1 MKFTN
6 NKNFT
11 IIVFLFYIFGAGQGA
26 TSHVRLVNG
35 STSYDGN
42 VEVFHG
48 NRWGP
53 ICDSN
58 VDIKTAQV
66 ICKMLGKNPEYV
78 YVNHEYY

>member
-1 MKFTN
+1 MFFPHT
-6 NKNFT
+6 
-11 IIVFLFYIFGAGQGA
+11 FGAGQGTA
-26 TSHVRLVNG
+26 SHVRLVNG
-35 STSYDGN
+35 SASYDGN

-58 VDIKTAQV
+58 ADIRTAQV

-78 YVNHEYY
+78 CVKY